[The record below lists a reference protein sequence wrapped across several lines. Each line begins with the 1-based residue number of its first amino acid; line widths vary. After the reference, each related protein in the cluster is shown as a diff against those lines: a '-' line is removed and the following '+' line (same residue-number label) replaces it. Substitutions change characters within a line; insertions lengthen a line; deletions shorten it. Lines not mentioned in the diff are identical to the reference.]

1 VFVARFFS
9 AIDLLLKVIVVGAGI
24 GFDMARTYEISVNWK
39 FDRVA
44 MFTDI
49 QAALQAL
56 GVSSL

>member
-1 VFVARFFS
+1 
-9 AIDLLLKVIVVGAGI
+9 LLKVIVVGAGI